1 MATYY
6 TTVEKLRGLL
16 SPIFKC
22 GANGTGYDEMLSNQ
36 ILMETHINGAESF
49 IDSETFRD
57 FRRHDD
63 VVEFHDGNGKNSLI
77 SRYHPILKVNHLIM
91 YNQMLQSMRIFL
103 DTELIIQP
111 EWGEIW
117 LPPIYPAFMAD
128 KPFAAILGNIFIAG
142 NRNIELSYSW
152 GFDKVPEDIQYA
164 ALLWS
169 ARNFLL
175 LKGALITGGAQSTS
189 IDGYSESFST
199 KPFQGIIDSWEKEA
213 LSIISKWKRLTP
225 KSV

>member
-1 MATYY
+1 MVTY
-6 TTVEKLRGLL
+6 TTIDKLQTMLRQVLRSDDPMVSDTAGLEL
-16 SPIFKC
+16 AIR
-22 GANGTGYDEMLSNQ
+22 
-36 ILMETHINGAESF
+36 GAESF

-57 FRRHDD
+57 FHRHDD

-77 SRYHPILKVNHLIM
+77 ARYHPIIKVDHLIM
-91 YNQMLQSMRIFL
+91 YNQLMQSMRIFL

-128 KPFAAILGNIFIAG
+128 KPFAAIFGNIFIAG
-142 NRNIELSYSW
+142 NRNIELQYSW
-152 GFDKVPEDIQYA
+152 GFEKVPEDIQYA
-164 ALLWS
+164 SLLWS
-169 ARNFLL
+169 ARNCLL
-175 LKGALITGGAQSTS
+175 LKGALMSGGATSTS
-189 IDGYSESFST
+189 IDGYSEAYGP

-213 LSIISKWKRLTP
+213 LSIISRWKRLTP

>member
-6 TTVEKLRGLL
+6 TSIEKLKGLL
-16 SPIFKC
+16 QPIF
-22 GANGTGYDEMLSNQ
+22 GTNDTMLASSA
-36 ILMETHINGAESF
+36 LLETHINGAEAF

-77 SRYHPILKVNHLIM
+77 SRYHPIIKVDHLIM
-91 YNQMLQSMRIFL
+91 YNQLLQSMRIFL

-117 LPPIYPAFMAD
+117 LPPIYPAFLAD
-128 KPFAAILGNIFIAG
+128 KPFSAIFGNIFIAG
-142 NRNIELSYSW
+142 TRNIELQYSW
-152 GFDKVPEDIQYA
+152 GFEKVPEDIQYA
-164 ALLWS
+164 SLLWS

-175 LKGALITGGAQSTS
+175 VKGALITGGTQSAS
-189 IDGYSESFST
+189 IDGYSESYGA
-199 KPFQGIIDSWEKEA
+199 KPYQGLLDTWEKEA
-213 LSIISKWKRLTP
+213 LGIIAKWRRLTP
-225 KSV
+225 KSI

>member
-1 MATYY
+1 MATFY
-6 TTVEKLRGLL
+6 TSVDKLKGLL
-16 SPIFKC
+16 SSVFQ
-22 GANGTGYDEMLSNQ
+22 ANDPMLTNI
-36 ILMETHINGAESF
+36 ILMETHINGAEAF

-77 SRYHPILKVNHLIM
+77 ARYYPILKVDHLIM
-91 YNQMLQSMRIFL
+91 YNQLLQSMRIFL

-117 LPPIYPAFMAD
+117 LPPIYPAFLAD
-128 KPFAAILGNIFIAG
+128 KPWAAILGNIFIPG
-142 NRNIELSYSW
+142 NRNIELQYSW
-152 GFDKVPEDIQYA
+152 GYEKVPEDIQYA
-164 ALLWS
+164 CLLWS

-175 LKGALITGGAQSTS
+175 VKGALITGGSTSTS
-189 IDGYSESFST
+189 IDGYSESYGN
-199 KPFQGIIDSWEKEA
+199 KPFQGLIDAWEKEA
-213 LSIISKWKRLTP
+213 VSIINKWKRITP